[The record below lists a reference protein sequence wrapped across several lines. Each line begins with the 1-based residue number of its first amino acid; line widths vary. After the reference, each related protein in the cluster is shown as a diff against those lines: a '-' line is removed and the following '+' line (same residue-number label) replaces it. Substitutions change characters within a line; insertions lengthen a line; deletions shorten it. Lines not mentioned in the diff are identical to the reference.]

1 MRPKPGCHRRQLAVA
16 RAALLAQSVVFA
28 LVARAALSPGPMLAQ
43 TRERNLIEAVVDA
56 FPRGDRQVYVSP
68 TLIIENPPPGLQGA
82 PRHTKEELEVVRK
95 RYGAKIMRPEEAIRC
110 TDPQRPETCTI
121 PSNGV
126 LFQFLLPEPLQGGK
140 LPLKVIV
147 YYNGK
152 GKNGQILR
160 EAWALVAARYP
171 GVGWVVERKERFA
184 VGYGPG

>member
-1 MRPKPGCHRRQLAVA
+1 M
-16 RAALLAQSVVFA
+16 
-28 LVARAALSPGPMLAQ
+28 LSPGLILAQ
-43 TRERNLIEAVVDA
+43 TPERNLIEAVVDA

-110 TDPQRPETCTI
+110 ANPQRPETCSI
-121 PSNGV
+121 PGNGV
-126 LFQFLLPEPLQGGK
+126 LFQFLLPQPLQGGK
-140 LPLKVIV
+140 LPVKIIV

-152 GKNGQILR
+152 GKDGQILR

-184 VGYGPG
+184 IGYGPG